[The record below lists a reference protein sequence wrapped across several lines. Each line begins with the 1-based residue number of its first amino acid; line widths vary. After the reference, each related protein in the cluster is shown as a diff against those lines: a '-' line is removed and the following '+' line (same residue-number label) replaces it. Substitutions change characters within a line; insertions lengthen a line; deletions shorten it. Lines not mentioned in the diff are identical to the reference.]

1 MFRVVGFAFIVSLVA
16 QVSAAQELD
25 ARLDNFDI
33 TGLVR
38 FDSPDE
44 AEARR
49 GEMIKLIWPDGI
61 TTARPKVT
69 ESIDYPP
76 ELRTVDKTLV
86 SRVDR
91 YDVDVMNADFH
102 SIVYV
107 LYPKEMPE
115 GPARLAVVQAGHM
128 LDGYDQGLSAG
139 LDKAVDTLLKRG
151 FVVATVQMPVTNWNT
166 DTDGTLASGT
176 KVNVTGRRTGG
187 HDEMFEEVEPELK
200 GQTLRFFLDPVVE
213 TINELVARHPS
224 PEMVLMI
231 GLSGGGWTTHLAAA
245 ADTRIDVSL
254 PLAGALPLYARP
266 FSPGSKGDAE
276 QEYAP
281 LYREVDSNGDGVLD
295 RADGAC
301 SWLEIF
307 GLGGVSPDADRP
319 RVAVMV
325 LNLYDTCCF
334 GGPVFKTFDKPLDER
349 IEAVGRGRWHFHSD
363 DSHKSHIISP
373 EVLEEVMPA
382 AIEEWQ
388 QLQPERTN

>member
-1 MFRVVGFAFIVSLVA
+1 MFRVIGCVLIASLVA
-16 QVSAAQELD
+16 PISFAQELD
-25 ARLDNFDI
+25 PRLDNFDVA
-33 TGLVR
+33 GLVR
-38 FDSPDE
+38 FDSPNE

-49 GEMIKLIWPDGI
+49 GEMLKLIWPKGI

-76 ELRTVDKTLV
+76 ELGTVDKSLV
-86 SRVDR
+86 ARVDL
-91 YDVDVMNADFH
+91 YDADVMKADFH

-107 LYPKEMPE
+107 LYPKDMPD
-115 GPARLAVVQAGHM
+115 GPGRLAVVQAGHM

-139 LDKAVDTLLKRG
+139 LEDAVDTLLKRG
-151 FVVATVQMPVTNWNT
+151 FIVATVQMPVTNWNL
-166 DTDGTLASGT
+166 DNEGTLASGT
-176 KVNVTGRRTGG
+176 KFKIRGRRTGG
-187 HDEMFEEVEPELK
+187 HDEMFEALEPELK

-224 PEMVLMI
+224 PKMVLMI

-281 LYREVDSNGDGVLD
+281 LYREVDSDGNGVLD
-295 RADGAC
+295 RAEGAC

-307 GLGGVSPDADRP
+307 GLGGVSPNADRP

-334 GGPVFKTFDKPLDER
+334 GGPVFKTFDKPLDQR

-388 QLQPERTN
+388 QLQTKASK

>member
-1 MFRVVGFAFIVSLVA
+1 MFRVIGCVLIASLVA
-16 QVSAAQELD
+16 PISFAQELD
-25 ARLDNFDI
+25 PRLDNFDVA
-33 TGLVR
+33 GLVR
-38 FDSPDE
+38 FDSPNE

-49 GEMIKLIWPDGI
+49 GEMLKLIWPKGI

-76 ELRTVDKTLV
+76 ELGAVDKSLV
-86 SRVDR
+86 ARVDR
-91 YDVDVMNADFH
+91 YDIDVMNADFH

-107 LYPKEMPE
+107 LYPKDIPD
-115 GPARLAVVQAGHM
+115 GPGRLAVVQAGHM

-139 LDKAVDTLLKRG
+139 LDDAVDTLLKRG
-151 FVVATVQMPVTNWNT
+151 FIVATVQMPATNWNL
-166 DTDGTLASGT
+166 DNEGALASGT
-176 KVNVTGRRTGG
+176 KFKIRGRRTGG
-187 HDEMFEEVEPELK
+187 HDEMFEALEPELK

-224 PEMVLMI
+224 PKMVLMI

-281 LYREVDSNGDGVLD
+281 LYREVDSDGDGVLD
-295 RADGAC
+295 RAEGAC

-307 GLGGVSPDADRP
+307 GLGGVSPNADRP

-334 GGPVFKTFDKPLDER
+334 GGPVFKTFDKPLDQR

-373 EVLEEVMPA
+373 EVLREVLPA

-388 QLQPERTN
+388 QLQTKASK